1 MEKTPAGA
9 VEGGGCEYQWKND
22 RQTGLRCLANE
33 KGTKNKRADRL
44 LDGKN
49 KRCFQESGEEEENA
63 MPF

>member
-33 KGTKNKRADRL
+33 KGTKNKRAVRL

-49 KRCFQESGEEEENA
+49 KRRF
-63 MPF
+63 